1 MYSSLDNELKH
12 SSNTAVT
19 KIWHGPRHYWSPTKW
34 GASSQRGGERQHK
47 LMNPRSDVLRFPAG
61 HLFAKAGGNVILLII
76 RKWLF
81 WKVLRKG
88 RRVGCFSAH
97 TDNHIQAGFLP
108 LKVNEGGEKWYLHPE
123 NILALQSAPRW
134 ANTYQLM

>member
-12 SSNTAVT
+12 SRNTAVT

-76 RKWLF
+76 RKWFF

-108 LKVNEGGEKWYLHPE
+108 LNQMKEVRNGICIQKIFLHYNLPQDE
-123 NILALQSAPRW
+123 PTHTN
-134 ANTYQLM
+134 